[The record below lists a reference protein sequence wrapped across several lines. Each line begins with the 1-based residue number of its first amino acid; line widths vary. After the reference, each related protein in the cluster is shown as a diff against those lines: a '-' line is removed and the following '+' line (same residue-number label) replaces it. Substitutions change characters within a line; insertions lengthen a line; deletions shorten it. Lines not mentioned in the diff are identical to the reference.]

1 MSNDVKIV
9 FNSSNAILIKA
20 DKMSAPSK
28 KLSKKIQLRSL
39 TLAYENFFLYDLKNI
54 ITETCVTELN
64 KNFLTYVLIS
74 FSDETKTD
82 SKLALISPSSKPK
95 FNLKKVLIKIK

>member
-1 MSNDVKIV
+1 
-9 FNSSNAILIKA
+9 
-20 DKMSAPSK
+20 MSAPSK

-64 KNFLTYVLIS
+64 KNFLTYGLIS
-74 FSDETKTD
+74 FSNETKAD
-82 SKLALISPSSKPK
+82 SKLVLISPSSKPK
-95 FNLKKVLIKIK
+95 FNLRKTLIKIK

>member
-1 MSNDVKIV
+1 
-9 FNSSNAILIKA
+9 
-20 DKMSAPSK
+20 MSAPSK

-82 SKLALISPSSKPK
+82 SKLALISPSS
-95 FNLKKVLIKIK
+95 